1 MDLIS
6 GGNQTKGFS
15 DTRPEYYCL
24 LMNALHCRR
33 QCHKKPSSDLPTCLL
48 VWSYAISLMIL
59 LFTKIKKMISTYEA
73 LCFTDLAS
81 FLFYLF
87 ILVIHILI
95 IHHILFCKINKT
107 VCSGRCKGIYR
118 QRYFINIHGDQIPCL
133 VKFSSF
139 CNSFAIVLTSLNI
152 QFR

>member
-1 MDLIS
+1 MYHLIIFFFRRLDLIS

-59 LFTKIKKMISTYEA
+59 LFTKIKKMISTQEA

-95 IHHILFCKINKT
+95 IHYIRIVFAKSTKLCVQVDAKEYTGNVI
-107 VCSGRCKGIYR
+107 
-118 QRYFINIHGDQIPCL
+118 
-133 VKFSSF
+133 SSIF
-139 CNSFAIVLTSLNI
+139 MEIR
-152 QFR
+152 FRAL

>member
-33 QCHKKPSSDLPTCLL
+33 QCHKNPLTSRH
-48 VWSYAISLMIL
+48 VFWSGVMQYHFKMIL

-95 IHHILFCKINKT
+95 IHYILFCKINKT
-107 VCSGRCKGIYR
+107 VCLGICKGIYSH
-118 QRYFINIHGDQIPCL
+118 RYFINIHGDQIPCI
-133 VKFSSF
+133 VKFSF
-139 CNSFAIVLTSLNI
+139 GDDHFVTVL
-152 QFR
+152 Q